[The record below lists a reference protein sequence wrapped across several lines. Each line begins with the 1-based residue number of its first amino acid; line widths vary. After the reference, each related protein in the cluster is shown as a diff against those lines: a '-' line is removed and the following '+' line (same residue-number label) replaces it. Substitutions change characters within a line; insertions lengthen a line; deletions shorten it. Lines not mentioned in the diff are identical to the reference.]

1 MKNYNFYVKNF
12 IETSQPA
19 TINVRKFANSCHW

>member
-12 IETSQPA
+12 IEISQPV
-19 TINVRKFANSCHW
+19 TINVIENSKLKL